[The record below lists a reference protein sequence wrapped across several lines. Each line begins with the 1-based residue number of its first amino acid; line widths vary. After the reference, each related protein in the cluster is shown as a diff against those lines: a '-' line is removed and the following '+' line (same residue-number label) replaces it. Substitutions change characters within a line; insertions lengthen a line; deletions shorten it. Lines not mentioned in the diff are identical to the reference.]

1 MDNETKKQVDMLIKQ
16 NKNFTVQEVAI
27 FIVITCIFSFFAG
40 SAYSKIKIL
49 GNNYEYITN
58 QPTNMSEELLTF
70 IDNYQHVLDNYYEDL
85 DEEEL
90 LDAAFAAI
98 VEELNDPNSIYMNEN
113 DYSTVNITLEGKY
126 KGLGISIYKEKVDD
140 NIIISSVFENSP
152 ASKAGLQ
159 ANDIL
164 LAVNGKSTKSMS
176 TSDVSNMI
184 LNGTDKEY
192 ELEIKRGTE
201 NLKLVLKKENIEI
214 RSIDYRIYEEKG
226 KKIGYI
232 YISIFANN
240 TYSQFKLA
248 LEDLEKQGIDSL
260 IIDVRSN
267 TGGHLTA
274 VYKMISLFIDSK
286 HVAYQL
292 EQDGKKE
299 KVFSTGQENKTYSII
314 FLADSYSASASEVF
328 ISSLRDNLGA
338 KLIGTKTYG
347 KGTVQELITLSN
359 GDQYKITTKKWLT
372 PNGDWVND
380 TKGLEPD
387 IELELSDDY
396 FSNPSDETDNQL
408 SRALEELSK

>member
-299 KVFSTGQENKTYSII
+299 KVFSTGQENKTYPIV

>member
-98 VEELNDPNSIYMNEN
+98 VEKLNDPNSIYMNEN
-113 DYSTVNITLEGKY
+113 DYSTVNITLDGKY

-274 VYKMISLFIDSK
+274 VYKMIGLFIDSK

-299 KVFSTGQENKTYSII
+299 KVFSTGQENKTYPIV

>member
-58 QPTNMSEELLTF
+58 QPANMSEELLTF

-85 DEEEL
+85 DEEKL

-113 DYSTVNITLEGKY
+113 DYSTVNITLDGKY

-299 KVFSTGQENKTYSII
+299 KVFSTGQENKTYPIV

-328 ISSLRDNLGA
+328 ISSLRDNLDA

>member
-58 QPTNMSEELLTF
+58 QPANMSEELLTF

-98 VEELNDPNSIYMNEN
+98 VEKLNDPNSIYMNEN
-113 DYSTVNITLEGKY
+113 DYSTVNITLDGKY

-299 KVFSTGQENKTYSII
+299 KVFSTGQENKTYPIV

>member
-58 QPTNMSEELLTF
+58 QPANMSEELLTF

-126 KGLGISIYKEKVDD
+126 KGLGISIYKEKVDG

-192 ELEIKRGTE
+192 EFEIKRGTE

-299 KVFSTGQENKTYSII
+299 KVFSTGQENKTYPII

>member
-58 QPTNMSEELLTF
+58 QPANMSEELLTF

-98 VEELNDPNSIYMNEN
+98 VEKLNDPNSIYMNEN

-299 KVFSTGQENKTYSII
+299 KVFSTGQENKTYPIV

-328 ISSLRDNLGA
+328 ISSLRDNLDA

>member
-1 MDNETKKQVDMLIKQ
+1 M
-16 NKNFTVQEVAI
+16 
-27 FIVITCIFSFFAG
+27 
-40 SAYSKIKIL
+40 
-49 GNNYEYITN
+49 
-58 QPTNMSEELLTF
+58 
-70 IDNYQHVLDNYYEDL
+70 
-85 DEEEL
+85 
-90 LDAAFAAI
+90 
-98 VEELNDPNSIYMNEN
+98 
-113 DYSTVNITLEGKY
+113 
-126 KGLGISIYKEKVDD
+126 
-140 NIIISSVFENSP
+140 
-152 ASKAGLQ
+152 
-159 ANDIL
+159 
-164 LAVNGKSTKSMS
+164 
-176 TSDVSNMI
+176 
-184 LNGTDKEY
+184 
-192 ELEIKRGTE
+192 
-201 NLKLVLKKENIEI
+201 VLKKDNIEI

-299 KVFSTGQENKTYSII
+299 KVFSTGQENKTYPIV
-314 FLADSYSASASEVF
+314 FLVDSYSASASEVF

>member
-58 QPTNMSEELLTF
+58 QPANMSEELLTF

-85 DEEEL
+85 DEEKL

-113 DYSTVNITLEGKY
+113 DYSTVNITLDGKY

-299 KVFSTGQENKTYSII
+299 KVFSTGQENKTYPIV

>member
-58 QPTNMSEELLTF
+58 QPANMSEELLTF

-85 DEEEL
+85 DEEKL

-98 VEELNDPNSIYMNEN
+98 VEELNDPNSIYMTEN

-299 KVFSTGQENKTYSII
+299 KVFSTGQENKTYPIV

>member
-58 QPTNMSEELLTF
+58 QPANMSEELLTF

-113 DYSTVNITLEGKY
+113 DYSTVNITLDGKY

-299 KVFSTGQENKTYSII
+299 KVFSTGQENKTYPII